1 MFCIFC
7 GKNLNPGTKFCSY
20 CGKEL
25 PASQEATKKETDAEA
40 IVEVQDAPPVFA
52 APRPAQDAPVQ
63 PVESP
68 RPTPPVSSPK
78 PSKGTGRSLLF
89 GLIGVILGAAI
100 LAAALFF
107 TGMIS
112 FGGAKNGTSSGGK
125 IEGPGYDTPEDA
137 AKAYLEALK
146 NQDIDAMVAAFAV
159 ESYAE
164 HYDLQ
169 AMFERLQCYSP
180 TLDMKLPAGS
190 DYNNELNIEGRR
202 AAILRLIESQYFL
215 YNVPSVNLE
224 STSILTDNPNLISDM
239 EKETKNY
246 VFSDLKITGT
256 MAPEEMTDLYLSEN
270 NQENIAK
277 QVKPYGVDSKDI
289 ANVVITFEADGDTW
303 YFCPQMIC
311 YNGRWYI
318 QTLAGNLPSILGW
331 APSYGGLARAS

>member
-25 PASQEATKKETDAEA
+25 PASQDSTKAVPAAEA
-40 IVEVQDAPPVFA
+40 PVE
-52 APRPAQDAPVQ
+52 APRPAAPV
-63 PVESP
+63 SP
-68 RPTPPVSSPK
+68 PK
-78 PSKGTGRSLLF
+78 PSKRTGRSLLF

-112 FGGAKNGTSSGGK
+112 FGGAKSGISAGGK

-146 NQDIDAMVAAFAV
+146 NQDVDAMVATFAV

-164 HYDLQ
+164 NYDLQ
-169 AMFERLQCYSP
+169 ALFERLQCYSP
-180 TLDMKLPAGS
+180 SLEMKLPAGS

-202 AAILRLIESQYFL
+202 AAILKLIESQYFL
-215 YNVPSVNLE
+215 YNVPSASLE
-224 STSILTDNPNLISDM
+224 STSNLTDNPNLISDM
-239 EKETKNY
+239 EKDTKNY

-277 QVKPYGVDSKDI
+277 QVKPYGVDSKDV

-311 YNGRWYI
+311 YDGRWYI
-318 QTLAGNLPSILGW
+318 QTLAGNLASILGW

>member
-25 PASQEATKKETDAEA
+25 PASQDATKKKTDAEPP
-40 IVEVQDAPPVFA
+40 VEVQAAPPVFA
-52 APRPAQDAPVQ
+52 APRPAQDVPVQ
-63 PVESP
+63 PVEAP
-68 RPTPPVSSPK
+68 RSAAPVSSPK
-78 PSKGTGRSLLF
+78 PAKRTGRSLLF
-89 GLIGVILGAAI
+89 GLIGVVLGAVI
-100 LAAALFF
+100 LASVLFF

-112 FGGAKNGTSSGGK
+112 FGGAKSGTSGGK

-146 NQDIDAMVAAFAV
+146 NQDVDAMVATFAV

-164 HYDLQ
+164 NYDLQ
-169 AMFERLQCYSP
+169 VMFERLQCYSP
-180 TLDMKLPAGS
+180 TLDMKLPAGR
-190 DYNNELNIEGRR
+190 DYNNEINIEGRR

-215 YNVPSVNLE
+215 YNVPSASLDVTTL
-224 STSILTDNPNLISDM
+224 LTDNPNLISDM

-270 NQENIAK
+270 NQENISK

-311 YNGRWYI
+311 YDGRWYI
-318 QTLAGNLPSILGW
+318 QTLTGNLSSLLGW
-331 APSYGGLARAS
+331 APSYGGLARAN